1 MVSKE
6 LLFGARERSIKLGRV
21 LQIDHPEIVVIY
33 GYYPQGEV
41 AKMLEVEIKYGVK
54 YDIARTGIHYANK
67 GHDGSLRIE
76 AYPGLIPDE
85 KEREWLAREHNELS
99 SRKLSDDRGGMFGR
113 NNEQH
118 SKDSRKSYK
127 AGLAK
132 ITPKQRREYAER
144 INPETGER
152 YRVESGRLSVI
163 ARGFTPFFRKRD
175 KLGED
180 LYCAIDEIE
189 YAYYL
194 SLDSKYT
201 RKLIVSELNDVYHDG
216 KKVRKSRSV
225 TDKLVEYRKSLEAKV
240 E

>member
-1 MVSKE
+1 MFKRTPE
-6 LLFGARERSIKLGRV
+6 QMIEDGRE
-21 LQIDHPEIVVIY
+21 
-33 GYYPQGEV
+33 
-41 AKMLEVEIKYGVK
+41 A
-54 YDIARTGIHYANK
+54 
-67 GHDGSLRIE
+67 
-76 AYPGLIPDE
+76 
-85 KEREWLAREHNELS
+85 
-99 SRKLSDDRGGMFGR
+99 
-113 NNEQH
+113 
-118 SKDSRKSYK
+118 YK

-132 ITPKQRREYAER
+132 ITPKQRRENAKK
-144 INPETGER
+144 INPDTGER
-152 YRVESGRLSVI
+152 YRVEAGRKGVI

-180 LYCAIDEIE
+180 LYCAIDEVE

-216 KKVRKSRSV
+216 KEVRKSQSV